1 MKPEPWFQASDVL
14 CESDQII
21 HLSGPQCLHLQNER
35 VLKISVKACCCFFK
49 KKSPSHSYTH

>member
-35 VLKISVKACCCFFK
+35 VLKISVKACCCFF
-49 KKSPSHSYTH
+49 